1 MKDKEE
7 RHRKPDR
14 HKWERD
20 TQGIKRGIK
29 HTGGGPETKGE
40 TDQTGRHRREAST
53 RDGER
58 GGRGRG
64 EAETRGRA
72 GKGGRRG
79 ADLQAPGRL
88 LRFPRLLPG
97 TLGNFPGCL

>member
-7 RHRKPDR
+7 RHRKPDG
-14 HKWERD
+14 HKRERD

-29 HTGGGPETKGE
+29 HGGGGPETKGA

-58 GGRGRG
+58 GERGRGKG

-72 GKGGRRG
+72 GRGGGRGAGRGGGRG
-79 ADLQAPGRL
+79 ADLQALGRL
-88 LRFPRLLPG
+88 LADS
-97 TLGNFPGCL
+97 